1 MLATSWASAR
11 GEVRDLVHGVLFEQ
25 PCAVEAEDG
34 VIAQR
39 GNLVHTT
46 QPRGQKGKNANSERV
61 HVIGMSKAAQRV
73 PIAGVKKA
81 MGALNPKARGGWKM
95 GSHFVKSSP
104 GRVTIGSRVSPGF
117 RGLVLLWLA
126 TWLSAGAGPLIEGGT
141 WASARGEVR
150 DLVHG
155 VLFEQPCAVEAED
168 GVIAQRGNLVHTTQ
182 PR

>member
-1 MLATSWASAR
+1 M
-11 GEVRDLVHGVLFEQ
+11 EVRDLVHGVLFEQ
-25 PCAVEAEDG
+25 PCAVEVEDG

-46 QPRGQKGKNANSERV
+46 QPRGQASKNVNSERV
-61 HVIGMSKAAQRV
+61 RVVGMSKAARRV

-81 MGALNPKARGGWKM
+81 MGALNSKARGGWRM
-95 GSHFVKSSP
+95 SRSFGKSSP
-104 GRVTIGSRVSPGF
+104 GCVTIGRGGLPIF
-117 RGLVLLWLA
+117 RGLQFLLFAVWA
-126 TWLSAGAGPLIEGGT
+126 YAGAGPFIEGGT
-141 WASARGEVR
+141 WASARMEVR

-155 VLFEQPCAVEAED
+155 VLFEQPCAVEVED